1 MRKAERGE
9 RRYGGHGGHEHPG
22 DGVRS
27 KAHAQILHPVSRV
40 RNVQMNCNELQ
51 RKGLFGSSEFAAA
64 PAIRHVPIRNET
76 THTKRDPARAGLCCN
91 ECEEPAALRAAA
103 HDFAVCWNRAES
115 PISVNEGL
123 PAGVRVSTVSTHT
136 SPDYYEILQIS
147 SNAEP
152 ETIHRVYRLLAQR
165 YHPDN
170 QETGNEER
178 FRELS
183 EAYQV
188 LGDPE
193 RRARY
198 DVVHGRIRQERW
210 RFVSTGNE
218 AENDFEHQQLVRL
231 TVLEVLY
238 TRRRTEPYNPGLSS
252 LDMESLTGIAREHL
266 EFIYWYLVQK
276 KFIVRGDSAML
287 TITADGADYLEN
299 NYRETLQRRRLN
311 PGAPVKV

>member
-1 MRKAERGE
+1 M
-9 RRYGGHGGHEHPG
+9 
-22 DGVRS
+22 
-27 KAHAQILHPVSRV
+27 
-40 RNVQMNCNELQ
+40 
-51 RKGLFGSSEFAAA
+51 
-64 PAIRHVPIRNET
+64 
-76 THTKRDPARAGLCCN
+76 
-91 ECEEPAALRAAA
+91 
-103 HDFAVCWNRAES
+103 
-115 PISVNEGL
+115 
-123 PAGVRVSTVSTHT
+123 STVSTHT

-218 AENDFEHQQLVRL
+218 AENDFESQQMVRL

>member
-1 MRKAERGE
+1 MTNTNNPNTG
-9 RRYGGHGGHEHPG
+9 P
-22 DGVRS
+22 
-27 KAHAQILHPVSRV
+27 
-40 RNVQMNCNELQ
+40 
-51 RKGLFGSSEFAAA
+51 
-64 PAIRHVPIRNET
+64 
-76 THTKRDPARAGLCCN
+76 
-91 ECEEPAALRAAA
+91 
-103 HDFAVCWNRAES
+103 DF
-115 PISVNEGL
+115 
-123 PAGVRVSTVSTHT
+123 
-136 SPDYYEILQIS
+136 YEILQIS

-152 ETIHRVYRLLAQR
+152 ETIHRVYRLHAQR

-170 QETGNEER
+170 RETGNEGR

-193 RRARY
+193 RRAKY

-238 TRRRTEPYNPGLSS
+238 TRRRTDAYNPTVSPI
-252 LDMESLTGIAREHL
+252 DMESLTGIAREHL
-266 EFIYWYLVQK
+266 EFTFWYLIQK
-276 KFIVRGDSAML
+276 KYITRGDSALM
-287 TITADGADYLEN
+287 TITAEGAEYLES

-311 PGAPVKV
+311 PRPEPVTR

>member
-1 MRKAERGE
+1 MTNTNN
-9 RRYGGHGGHEHPG
+9 P
-22 DGVRS
+22 
-27 KAHAQILHPVSRV
+27 
-40 RNVQMNCNELQ
+40 N
-51 RKGLFGSSEFAAA
+51 
-64 PAIRHVPIRNET
+64 
-76 THTKRDPARAGLCCN
+76 
-91 ECEEPAALRAAA
+91 
-103 HDFAVCWNRAES
+103 
-115 PISVNEGL
+115 
-123 PAGVRVSTVSTHT
+123 T
-136 SPDYYEILQIS
+136 SPDFYEILQIS

-152 ETIHRVYRLLAQR
+152 ETIHRVYRLHAQR

-170 QETGNEER
+170 RETGNEGR

-193 RRARY
+193 RRAKY

-238 TRRRTEPYNPGLSS
+238 TRRRTDAYNPTVSPI
-252 LDMESLTGIAREHL
+252 DMESLTGIAREHL
-266 EFIYWYLVQK
+266 EFTFWYLIQK
-276 KFIVRGDSAML
+276 KYITRGDSALM
-287 TITADGADYLEN
+287 TITAEGAEYLES

-311 PGAPVKV
+311 PRPEPVTR